1 MNWEIWAALL
11 PVIAGIVGV
20 WVNLNSTVARLKKQ
34 GYAVGN
40 NTRRI
45 QADRKRVTCQHSQ
58 D

>member
-20 WVNLNSTVARLKKQ
+20 WVNLNSTVARLKSRVMQLEITQ
-34 GYAVGN
+34 G
-40 NTRRI
+40 RI
-45 QADRKRVTCQHSQ
+45 QANRKGVAYQHSQ